1 MDQDQDW
8 FDRRRVRPVQLADWK
23 RKINADQADTLRSLE
38 LVGWSLKF
46 VRTEG
51 EGAPLAAVYNP
62 DNHSL
67 GVIEPD
73 GRLVEKPKLRFRD
86 D

>member
-1 MDQDQDW
+1 MDQDW

-23 RKINADQADTLRSLE
+23 RKINPEQADTLRSLE

-51 EGAPLAAVYNP
+51 EGTPLAAVYNP
-62 DNHSL
+62 DNDSMA
-67 GVIEPD
+67 VIEPD

-86 D
+86 S

>member
-1 MDQDQDW
+1 MENDGL
-8 FDRRRVRPVQLADWK
+8 DRRRVRPVPVSDWK

-38 LVGWSLKF
+38 QVGWSLRF

-62 DNHSL
+62 DNNSL
-67 GVIEPD
+67 AVIEAD
-73 GRLVEKPKLRFRD
+73 GRLVEEPKLRFRG
-86 D
+86 

>member
-1 MDQDQDW
+1 MENDG
-8 FDRRRVRPVQLADWK
+8 FDRRRVRPVPVSDWK

-38 LVGWSLKF
+38 QVGWSLRF

-62 DNHSL
+62 DNNSL
-67 GVIEPD
+67 AVIEAD
-73 GRLVEKPKLRFRD
+73 GRLVEKPKLRFRG
-86 D
+86 

>member
-1 MDQDQDW
+1 MDQDW

-23 RKINADQADTLRSLE
+23 RKLNADQADTLRSLE

-51 EGAPLAAVYNP
+51 AGTPLAAVYNP
-62 DNHSL
+62 DNNSL
-67 GVIEPD
+67 SVIEPD

-86 D
+86 

>member
-1 MDQDQDW
+1 MESDW
-8 FDRRRVRPVQLADWK
+8 FDRRRVRTVLVSDWK

-51 EGAPLAAVYNP
+51 PGTPLAAVYNP
-62 DNHSL
+62 DNNSL
-67 GVIEPD
+67 AVIEPD
-73 GRLVEKPKLRFRD
+73 GRLVENPKIHFRN
-86 D
+86 